1 LKYKCPKCGSQKIEQ
16 FTPSPSTQ
24 EHCEK
29 SGGPWYCFDCR
40 WIWFHPIKD
49 EDDKIMVQPKV
60 TIQNVVASARFN
72 QGFDLN
78 AIVKAFPNVE
88 YRPEVF
94 PGLAFKLR
102 KPKSCALIFSTG
114 KMVCTGTKSER
125 EARKAILKVAR
136 ELKKAGIMVRSG
148 KPDIAIQNIVA
159 SVDLGEV
166 SIDLEEA
173 IYKLKKGVMYE
184 PEQFPGTIYRM
195 EDPQV
200 VFLIFNTGKLVCVG
214 AKREEDVYR
223 AVEKLVAFLEQNDL
237 LVGMVR

>member
-1 LKYKCPKCGSQKIEQ
+1 MKTSRFP
-16 FTPSPSTQ
+16 F
-24 EHCEK
+24 
-29 SGGPWYCFDCR
+29 
-40 WIWFHPIKD
+40 
-49 EDDKIMVQPKV
+49 KV

-102 KPKSCALIFSTG
+102 KPKSCALIFGTG

-136 ELKKAGIMVRSG
+136 ELKEAGIIARLSQ
-148 KPDIAIQNIVA
+148 PDITIQNIVA

-166 SIDLEEA
+166 SVDLEETT
-173 IYKLKKGVMYE
+173 YRLMKGVMYE
-184 PEQFPGTIYRM
+184 PEQFPSAIYRM

-200 VFLIFNTGKLVCVG
+200 VFLIFNTGRLVCIG
-214 AKREEDVYR
+214 AKREEDVFR
-223 AVEKLVAFLEQNDL
+223 AVEKLVAFLERNAL
-237 LVGMVR
+237 LVGVVR

>member
-1 LKYKCPKCGSQKIEQ
+1 
-16 FTPSPSTQ
+16 
-24 EHCEK
+24 
-29 SGGPWYCFDCR
+29 
-40 WIWFHPIKD
+40 
-49 EDDKIMVQPKV
+49 MVQPKI

-136 ELKKAGIMVRSG
+136 ELKEAGIIARLSQ
-148 KPDIAIQNIVA
+148 PDITIQNIVA

-166 SIDLEEA
+166 SVDLEETT
-173 IYKLKKGVMYE
+173 YRLMKGVMYE
-184 PEQFPGTIYRM
+184 PEQFPSAIYRM

-200 VFLIFNTGKLVCVG
+200 VFLIFNTGRLVCIG
-214 AKREEDVYR
+214 AKREEDVFR
-223 AVEKLVAFLEQNDL
+223 AVEKLVAFLERNAL
-237 LVGMVR
+237 LVGVVR

>member
-1 LKYKCPKCGSQKIEQ
+1 MKHKCPKCGSQKIEQ

-24 EHCEK
+24 EHYEK

-40 WIWFHPIKD
+40 WIGFHPIKD
-49 EDDKIMVQPKV
+49 EDDKIRVQPKV
-60 TIQNVVASARFN
+60 TIQNVVASVRFN

-88 YRPEVF
+88 YRPETF

-136 ELKKAGIMVRSG
+136 ELKEAGIIARLSQ
-148 KPDIAIQNIVA
+148 PDITIQNIVA

-166 SIDLEEA
+166 SVDLEETT
-173 IYKLKKGVMYE
+173 YRLMKGVMYE
-184 PEQFPGTIYRM
+184 PEQFPSAIYRM

-200 VFLIFNTGKLVCVG
+200 VFLIFNTGRLVCVG
-214 AKREEDVYR
+214 AKREEDVFR
-223 AVEKLVAFLEQNDL
+223 AVEKLVAFLERNAL
-237 LVGMVR
+237 LVGVVR